1 MHDDVPKE
9 KGNVAMD
16 QRQHL
21 GFDPANPYQTPLSA
35 AAEEA
40 RSNAIRLVEQALR
53 EQRVLL
59 AYQPVVQARMA
70 RRPAF
75 FEGLI
80 RVLDPQGRV
89 IPAADFMDAVEARPL
104 GRQIDAAAL
113 KMGLDTLAREPG
125 MRLSINMSA
134 RSIGYP
140 DWLATLERGLRQDPT
155 IAERLI
161 LEITESSA
169 MAVPDLVIHF
179 MQDMQERGICFAL
192 DDFGSGYTAFRYL
205 RDFYFDIVK
214 IDGGFI
220 RGIADNPDN
229 QVMTQA
235 LVSIA
240 RHFDMF
246 TVAECVETVEDA
258 RKLVELGVDCL
269 QGYLFG
275 APDIKLPA
283 VQRGRTARA
292 MA

>member
-1 MHDDVPKE
+1 MRRLQDF
-9 KGNVAMD
+9 GA
-16 QRQHL
+16 
-21 GFDPANPYQTPLSA
+21 DPAHPYQTPLSA
-35 AAEEA
+35 AADEA
-40 RSNAIRLVEQALR
+40 RHSAVKMVEQALQ
-53 EQRVLL
+53 EQRALL
-59 AYQPVVQARMA
+59 AFQPVVQARMA

-80 RVLDPQGRV
+80 RIMDPNGRV
-89 IPAADFMDAVEARPL
+89 IPAADFMDAVEAKPL
-104 GRQIDAAAL
+104 GRQIDCLAL
-113 KMGLDTLAREPG
+113 QLGLDLLARETG
-125 MRLSINMSA
+125 LRLSINMSA

-140 DWLATLERGLRQDPT
+140 EWLATLERGLRHDES
-155 IAERLI
+155 IAHRLI

-214 IDGGFI
+214 IDGDFI

-275 APDIKLPA
+275 APDIRVPSSVKRPMERA
-283 VQRGRTARA
+283 VI
-292 MA
+292 